1 MRKKNV
7 IGISF
12 LMALTLMLT
21 GCSVFPTLAGMES
34 KEAKAYANVYDLKAN
49 KAYVWHHEGEADI
62 RQDLARDREG
72 ENIFFACPKG
82 DTNFKGKEL
91 DRSGQY
97 PRSIWINSSMDD
109 EIPTIIGNNAL
120 IYISKTTVPEEI
132 VFERFADYGY
142 SIGVSNMISDEGG
155 HYYFV
160 YAETDKDDYK
170 YYVDTAS
177 EAFSLLCFDTVARL
191 YLDKVGGILVTEE
204 NVSDGGTVLGLTKDM
219 CASFIPVLF
228 IRTLCF
234 LRTST
239 ASDPWSSSYLMIMS
253 SYIPTAS
260 KLISRSILNPDIIL
274 CREWGCSG
282 MYRNRMQKFTTAK
295 PMIRGLTGT
304 IPSSSMTS
312 TAW

>member
-1 MRKKNV
+1 MRKKKV

-12 LMALTLMLT
+12 FMALSLMLT

-120 IYISKTTVPEEI
+120 IYISETTVPEEI

-142 SIGVSNMISDEGG
+142 SIGVSNMIPDEGG

-191 YLDKVGGILVTEE
+191 YLFK
-204 NVSDGGTVLGLTKDM
+204 NY
-219 CASFIPVLF
+219 
-228 IRTLCF
+228 R
-234 LRTST
+234 
-239 ASDPWSSSYLMIMS
+239 YL
-253 SYIPTAS
+253 
-260 KLISRSILNPDIIL
+260 
-274 CREWGCSG
+274 
-282 MYRNRMQKFTTAK
+282 
-295 PMIRGLTGT
+295 
-304 IPSSSMTS
+304 
-312 TAW
+312 

>member
-1 MRKKNV
+1 MRKKKV

-12 LMALTLMLT
+12 FMALSLMLT

-97 PRSIWINSSMDD
+97 PRSIWVSSSMDD
-109 EIPTIIGNNAL
+109 EIPTIVGNNAL
-120 IYISKTTVPEEI
+120 IYISETTVPEEI

-142 SIGVSNMISDEGG
+142 SIGVSNMIPDEGG

-191 YLDKVGGILVTEE
+191 YLDKVGGVLVTEE
-204 NVSDGGTVLGLTKDM
+204 NVSDGGTVLGLTKDAQYV
-219 CASFIPVLF
+219 CEFYTGTYYQDFVL
-228 IRTLCF
+228 
-234 LRTST
+234 
-239 ASDPWSSSYLMIMS
+239 PMIMS
-253 SYIPTAS
+253 SCIPTVS
-260 KLISRSILNPDIIL
+260 KLISRSILNPAITSY
-274 CREWGCSG
+274 REWDCSV

-295 PMIRGLTGT
+295 PMIRELTGT